1 MEAPKDTK
9 TILGLF
15 KYTDIEVTGGACFDL
30 IIRGHQKKN
39 EHTEM
44 VKLNG
49 PTTPT
54 SMVPDFKNL
63 HLCQDT
69 AMERVI
75 LNNAR
80 ELYKYKQGDVSEL
93 GDNMKGYNG
102 RLQCYHRVR
111 HKILVYAK
119 KEIC

>member
-1 MEAPKDTK
+1 M
-9 TILGLF
+9 I
-15 KYTDIEVTGGACFDL
+15 
-30 IIRGHQKKN
+30 
-39 EHTEM
+39 
-44 VKLNG
+44 KLSG

-93 GDNMKGYNG
+93 GEHMKGHDG
-102 RLQCYHRVR
+102 RLQYYHRVR
-111 HKILVYAK
+111 HKLKLFTDPKSMYFFRLEKVK
-119 KEIC
+119 L